1 MVLKT
6 SIPTYMIGLTVFNL
20 IYLIM
25 KPSGFWD
32 SEIKVW
38 QKCIVV
44 FFYLAELALY
54 VLYIAHLIT
63 RRQMRVEVDLINK
76 RLDQMN
82 AGHESNNLDNEQ

>member
-1 MVLKT
+1 
-6 SIPTYMIGLTVFNL
+6 
-20 IYLIM
+20 
-25 KPSGFWD
+25 
-32 SEIKVW
+32 
-38 QKCIVV
+38 V